1 MKLFTAFVLPLHY
14 VPPCY
19 VCVMVRSKTKIIPI
33 CIPSGGFSVFFFCCC
48 YYSLPLPRPDVSAV
62 GGLDRD
68 WAGHSTFLPN
78 QHPPASSH
86 YRTFPSIW
94 RFDYDQARP
103 LTRRRSCRKY
113 YIQIHS
119 SSSKWNGFFH
129 SCEPP
134 RLAVGWCV
142 TNVSVCLPFPLNC
155 SALLS
160 PVIPASSIPFFVCK
174 NLH

>member
-33 CIPSGGFSVFFFCCC
+33 CIPSGGFSVFFFCCITH
-48 YYSLPLPRPDVSAV
+48 SLYPVPTSRRLAALIETGPATP
-62 GGLDRD
+62 
-68 WAGHSTFLPN
+68 HSYPTS
-78 QHPPASSH
+78 PPPSSLCH
-86 YRTFPSIW
+86 TFPSIW

-142 TNVSVCLPFPLNC
+142 MNVSVCLSLPLNC